1 MKKIGFV
8 DFYISEWHANNYPA
22 WIARANELL
31 GDDFEVAYAWAE
43 TDVSPVDGVT
53 TKEWCEKFGVTPC
66 ETIAELCEKSDYI
79 LVLSPSNPEK
89 HLAYAKAVF
98 PYGKPTYIDKTF
110 APDGKTAQEIF
121 DLAKKYGVPFFSTSA
136 LRYATEL
143 DVYADQARA
152 VAITGGGGTIDEY
165 LVHQTEMAVKC
176 LGLGAKFV
184 SYEKHAQLETVR
196 VTYEDGRFATMT
208 FAPALPFTVTASTS
222 EKTDYL
228 PVQSDYFQ
236 ALLTDILRFYTS
248 GTPSFDVAQTLEV
261 MQIREAALLARESGE
276 TIELRSSGK
285 I

>member
-22 WIARANELL
+22 WIRQANEEL
-31 GDDFEVAYAWAE
+31 GEDFEVAYAWAE
-43 TDVSPVDGVT
+43 QDVSPVDGVS

-66 ETIAELCEKSDYI
+66 ATIAELCEKSDYI

-89 HLAYAKAVF
+89 HLAYARAVF

-110 APDGKTAQEIF
+110 APDAKTAQEIF
-121 DLAKKYGVPFFSTSA
+121 DLAEKYGVKFFSTSA

-143 DVYADQARA
+143 DEYADRVRA

-176 LGLGAKFV
+176 VGIGAKSV

-196 VTYEDGRFATMT
+196 VSYDDGRFATMT
-208 FAPALPFTVTASTS
+208 FAPALPFIVTASKDDETR
-222 EKTDYL
+222 YM
-228 PVQSDYFQ
+228 PIQSDYFKR
-236 ALLTDILRFYTS
+236 LLADILRFYTS
-248 GTPSFDVAQTLEV
+248 GSTSFDVAQTLEV
-261 MQIREAALLARESGE
+261 MKIREAALLSREKGE
-276 TIELRSSGK
+276 K
-285 I
+285 IDL